1 MSERDITRL
10 NDRLLSAVLMES
22 RDEVEGLLD
31 EGAEVDACDRYGWTV
46 LIIACRNGSK
56 SLVELLLSRGA
67 DINRTDKWGWT
78 ALMWTAFSGYDE
90 IIDILLAAKAN
101 VKQKNEYGTT
111 AFDFA
116 MMNGHMSTAG
126 RLVFASVRVEDLTVE
141 TRSPVFHW
149 ACKNKRVDVARNI
162 VEHDGTEWKGKD
174 GRDALDIVA
183 VYDNVDIADIIL
195 KRRLP
200 DGNDVETTVSMSMED
215 VAVETRCVV
224 FHWAHKN
231 SRVDVIRKIVEEGTE
246 VKDYLGRTLLHY
258 AADHGNCDVVDV
270 LLSKKADADA
280 RDKDGNKPFDLAV
293 RRGHMSTANRL
304 FSIMQ
309 SVEDVALEN
318 VCKLLQWACRNEVDV
333 ATKIAEKF
341 CQSVEKK
348 SGRTLLHFAAELD
361 HCEAV
366 ECLSE
371 KKADADAKDKDGNK
385 PFDLAVRRGHMSTA
399 NRLLSIMQSVEDVA
413 LENVCKLLQW
423 ACRNEVDVATK
434 IAEKFC
440 QSVEKKSGR
449 TLLHFAAELDHR
461 EAIECLLE
469 KKADADAKDKDG
481 NKPFDLAVRR
491 GHMSTANWLLS
502 IMQSVEDVALENVC
516 KLLQWAC
523 RNEVDV
529 ATKIAEKFCQSVEK
543 KSGRTL
549 LHFAAQLGHSEAV
562 ECLLEKKADADAKD
576 KDGKRPY
583 QLTDG
588 KLRRRLMKAI
598 DEQKYAVLYAEG
610 TVKPEI
616 MKLCFIGKEGAGKTT
631 LMEALKRGLLKW
643 IFTNENQADDPKCEE
658 ERTIGIN
665 VMTVDIPGVGRLSVW
680 DFAGQGQFHKTHGLF
695 FPSNSFFILLVSLV
709 RGEESQPCSVKE
721 LQEELQYWLSFLR
734 ASLDA
739 EFIPTVLIAG
749 SHIDYCPGREGVLQR
764 VVDDMR
770 ELFKGKINII
780 EVCFVLDCRRSRSPE
795 MKQLKK
801 VLCDV
806 KQQLQQSAPLY
817 PRLCKPVVSKLLPS
831 LRKKEKDPFMKKAT
845 LMERIE
851 QEACPGQEK
860 KVVQK
865 VVDFLDDSGEIA
877 VAGDVAALNPASLHH
892 YAIGPLIASE
902 DFKYHVRSKTKDGT
916 VTREEAESAID
927 RFQKD
932 KKIQVQ
938 LDTDKVLA
946 INESLD
952 ICFKVEGRD
961 DTYMF
966 PALLP
971 PKDLSV
977 MWKRDESKKVYV
989 GRRQVCNSQ
998 TTIFSPSAF
1007 GMFQSKVCTTLDKKA
1022 LLWRNGLITSQGHE
1036 AKFHVQ
1042 CLIAMVD
1049 PVRSVDF
1056 VCRGGEATE
1065 VECISLL
1072 DTVMSL
1078 WRDMLE
1084 TYSPG
1089 TDYETKYLSRK
1100 HLEEH
1105 KELKQVAVYS
1115 KKEIK
1120 EAKVTGKGA
1129 KAAVKQVVGDELVV
1143 ESLGDLLLS
1152 ELNAEEE
1159 NCQFCQSGMLPDYET
1174 VRNTVVKHGSSQWY
1188 EIAVKLGLNNNK
1200 IREETHNK
1208 ATDGGK
1214 LTAVIEAKRE
1224 QVGKMETV
1232 KESLRACH
1240 RIHTPIDREVEYELE
1255 KKGKEC

>member
-1 MSERDITRL
+1 MSERDITTL
-10 NDRLLSAVLMES
+10 NDRLLSAVEKSRFLMK
-22 RDEVEGLLD
+22 RILDEVEGLLD
-31 EGAEVDACDRYGWTV
+31 EDAEVDACDKDGMTV
-46 LIIACRNGSK
+46 LMYACRNGSK

-78 ALMWTAFSGYDE
+78 ALIVTACHGYDE
-90 IIDILLAAKAN
+90 IIDILLAARAN
-101 VKQKNEYGTT
+101 VKQKDVHGRT
-111 AFDFA
+111 AFNLA
-116 MMNGHMSTAG
+116 MMNSHWSTAG
-126 RLVFASVRVEDLTVE
+126 RLVFASERVEDLTVK
-141 TRSPVFHW
+141 TCPPVFHW

-162 VEHDGTEWKGKD
+162 VEHHGTEWKDDD

-215 VAVETRCVV
+215 VAVETRCVAL
-224 FHWAHKN
+224 HWAHKN
-231 SRVDVIRKIVEEGTE
+231 SRVDVIRKIVEQGTE
-246 VKDYLGRTLLHY
+246 VKDRLGRSLLHY

-280 RDKDGNKPFDLAV
+280 RDEDGNKPFDLAV

-304 FSIMQ
+304 FSKMQ

-318 VCKLLQWACRNEVDV
+318 VCKLLQWACSNEVDV
-333 ATKIAEKF
+333 ARKIAEKF
-341 CQSVEKK
+341 CQSVEK
-348 SGRTLLHFAAELD
+348 E
-361 HCEAV
+361 
-366 ECLSE
+366 
-371 KKADADAKDKDGNK
+371 
-385 PFDLAVRRGHMSTA
+385 
-399 NRLLSIMQSVEDVA
+399 
-413 LENVCKLLQW
+413 
-423 ACRNEVDVATK
+423 
-434 IAEKFC
+434 
-440 QSVEKKSGR
+440 
-449 TLLHFAAELDHR
+449 
-461 EAIECLLE
+461 
-469 KKADADAKDKDG
+469 
-481 NKPFDLAVRR
+481 
-491 GHMSTANWLLS
+491 
-502 IMQSVEDVALENVC
+502 
-516 KLLQWAC
+516 
-523 RNEVDV
+523 
-529 ATKIAEKFCQSVEK
+529 
-543 KSGRTL
+543 SGRTL

-576 KDGKRPY
+576 MDGKRPY
-583 QLTDG
+583 QLANG
-588 KLRRRLMKAI
+588 ELRRRLRKAI

-610 TVKPEI
+610 TVRPEI

-643 IFTNENQADDPKCEE
+643 IFANENQADDPKCEE

-709 RGEESQPCSVKE
+709 RGEERRLCSVEE
-721 LQEELQYWLSFLR
+721 LLKELQYWLSFLR

-749 SHIDYCPGREGVLQR
+749 SHIDYCPGRESVLQR

-770 ELFKGKINII
+770 ELFEGKINIL
-780 EVCFVLDCRRSRSPE
+780 EVCFVLDCRKSRSPE

-817 PRLCKPVVSKLLPS
+817 PRLCEPVVSKLLPS
-831 LRKKEKDPFMKKAT
+831 LRKKEEDPFMEKAT

-860 KVVQK
+860 KVVEK

-902 DFKYHVRSKTKDGT
+902 DFKWHVRSKRKDGT

-938 LDTDKVLA
+938 LNTDKVLA

-989 GRRQVCNSQ
+989 GRRQVCSSQ

-1022 LLWRNGLITSQGHE
+1022 QLWRNGLITSQGDE

-1078 WRDMLE
+1078 WRDMLD

-1115 KKEIK
+1115 EEEIK

-1240 RIHTPIDREVEYELE
+1240 RIHTPIDREVEDELE

>member
-1 MSERDITRL
+1 M
-10 NDRLLSAVLMES
+10 
-22 RDEVEGLLD
+22 
-31 EGAEVDACDRYGWTV
+31 
-46 LIIACRNGSK
+46 RNGD
-56 SLVELLLSRGA
+56 L
-67 DINRTDKWGWT
+67 
-78 ALMWTAFSGYDE
+78 
-90 IIDILLAAKAN
+90 
-101 VKQKNEYGTT
+101 
-111 AFDFA
+111 
-116 MMNGHMSTAG
+116 STAG
-126 RLVFASVRVEDLTVE
+126 WLVFASERVEDLTVK
-141 TRSPVFHW
+141 TRRPVFHW

-162 VEHDGTEWKGKD
+162 VEHHGTEWKGDD

-200 DGNDVETTVSMSMED
+200 EGNDVETTVSMSMED

-231 SRVDVIRKIVEEGTE
+231 SRVDVIRKIVEQGTE
-246 VKDYLGRTLLHY
+246 VKDRLGRSLLHY

-280 RDKDGNKPFDLAV
+280 TDMDGNKPFDLAV
-293 RRGHMSTANRL
+293 REGHMSTANWL
-304 FSIMQ
+304 LSIMQ
-309 SVEDVALEN
+309 SVEDVALEI

-341 CQSVEKK
+341 CQSVEKE
-348 SGRTLLHFAAELD
+348 SGRTLLHFAAEL
-361 HCEAV
+361 
-366 ECLSE
+366 
-371 KKADADAKDKDGNK
+371 
-385 PFDLAVRRGHMSTA
+385 GH
-399 NRLLSIMQSVEDVA
+399 
-413 LENVCKLLQW
+413 
-423 ACRNEVDVATK
+423 
-434 IAEKFC
+434 
-440 QSVEKKSGR
+440 
-449 TLLHFAAELDHR
+449 H
-461 EAIECLLE
+461 
-469 KKADADAKDKDG
+469 
-481 NKPFDLAVRR
+481 
-491 GHMSTANWLLS
+491 
-502 IMQSVEDVALENVC
+502 
-516 KLLQWAC
+516 
-523 RNEVDV
+523 
-529 ATKIAEKFCQSVEK
+529 
-543 KSGRTL
+543 
-549 LHFAAQLGHSEAV
+549 EAV

-576 KDGKRPY
+576 KDGKRPD

-588 KLRRRLMKAI
+588 KLRRRLREAI

-610 TVKPEI
+610 TVRPEI

-643 IFTNENQADDPKCEE
+643 IFANENQADDPKCEE

-770 ELFKGKINII
+770 ELFEGKINII
-780 EVCFVLDCRRSRSPE
+780 EVCFVLDCRRSRTPE

-817 PRLCKPVVSKLLPS
+817 PRLCKPVVFNLLPS
-831 LRKKEKDPFMKKAT
+831 LRKKEEDPFMEKAT

-860 KVVQK
+860 KVVEK

-902 DFKYHVRSKTKDGT
+902 DFKWHVRSKRKDGT
-916 VTREEAESAID
+916 VTREEAETAID
-927 RFQKD
+927 HFRRD

-938 LDTDKVLA
+938 LNTDKVLA
-946 INESLD
+946 INECLD
-952 ICFKVEGRD
+952 ICFKVESRD

-977 MWKRDESKKVYV
+977 MWKREESKKVYV
-989 GRRQVCNSQ
+989 GRRQVCSSQ

-1022 LLWRNGLITSQGHE
+1022 QLWRNGLITSQGDT
-1036 AKFHVQ
+1036 VQ
-1042 CLIAMVD
+1042 FYVECLVAMVD

-1078 WRDMLE
+1078 WRDTLDR
-1084 TYSPG
+1084 YSPG
-1089 TDYETKYLSRK
+1089 TDYETEYLSRK

-1105 KELKQVAVYS
+1105 KEQKQVAVYS
-1115 KKEIK
+1115 EEEIK
-1120 EAKVTGKGA
+1120 EAKAKNKGPHTVVT
-1129 KAAVKQVVGDELVV
+1129 QLVGDERVV
-1143 ESLGDLLLS
+1143 ESLGDLLVILPSKQASPLS
-1152 ELNAEEE
+1152 P
-1159 NCQFCQSGMLPDYET
+1159 SP
-1174 VRNTVVKHGSSQWY
+1174 VVK
-1188 EIAVKLGLNNNK
+1188 
-1200 IREETHNK
+1200 
-1208 ATDGGK
+1208 
-1214 LTAVIEAKRE
+1214 AVIEYGVDQWHSFAERLGFNFSQINVICHDKASLTDKLSAVIQVKTE
-1224 QVGKMETV
+1224 QVGDMKKMDDLLLQVCALLPNPIHAAVER
-1232 KESLRACH
+1232 SLSSSQYDCSS
-1240 RIHTPIDREVEYELE
+1240 
-1255 KKGKEC
+1255 